1 MTRAIYLSPNQGMS
15 NSLPFYNSS
24 KLVLNGSV
32 GKMDSLNQEESEFI
46 PEYLSRLEENVLS
59 ELSLREKNYS
69 FRFNGLRR
77 LLKDVHQQKLSRALE
92 RLQEDQL
99 IERYED
105 GSYGL
110 GNSYDMV
117 REYYGKEH
125 LSFDFTNLNSGVKQ
139 IYSAF
144 SNDRGF
150 PVKNIIKD
158 LSGKYFGSFRFIGHY
173 FSEGKG
179 RLEWIHADDHSKIL
193 ISSITTSQIKIV
205 TYNVS
210 QAEINKFL
218 YILQQLLLDFHIIV
232 NFTDDTVSQAN

>member
-1 MTRAIYLSPNQGMS
+1 ME
-15 NSLPFYNSS
+15 
-24 KLVLNGSV
+24 LNGSV
-32 GKMDSLNQEESEFI
+32 ENMDTLNQEEGDFI

-99 IERYED
+99 IERYPD

-117 REYYGKEH
+117 REHYGKQQMI
-125 LSFDFTNLNSGVKQ
+125 FDFANLTSGVKQ
-139 IYSAF
+139 TFSAI
-144 SNDRGF
+144 STDHRF
-150 PVKNIIKD
+150 PVKNIIKN
-158 LSGKYFGSFRFIGHY
+158 LSGKYFGNFRFVGHY
-173 FSEGKG
+173 YSEGKG
-179 RLEWIHADDHSKIL
+179 RLEWIHAEDHSKIL
-193 ISSITTSQIKIV
+193 ISSITASKIELV

-210 QAEINKFL
+210 QAAINKFL
-218 YILQQLLLDFHIIV
+218 HILQQLLLDFNILV
-232 NFTDDTVSQAN
+232 NFTTETVSQAN